1 LSKNATADIIFY
13 GPVMFQLIGKQ
24 GCRETR
30 KAERFLRE
38 RGVNFSFVDLDKR
51 DLSPGELK
59 SIMES
64 IPPGGLID
72 RNSRQFDKRG
82 LKYMDF
88 DPAEEI
94 SADQK
99 LIITPL
105 LRIKNR
111 AIAGF
116 DETEYKK
123 FLSLTSG
130 PEGKK

>member
-1 LSKNATADIIFY
+1 MRQIY
-13 GPVMFQLIGKQ
+13 QLIGKQ

-30 KAERFLRE
+30 KAERFMRE
-38 RGVNFSFVDLDKR
+38 RGIDFSFVDLEKR

-64 IPPGGLID
+64 IPPDDLLD

-88 DPAEEI
+88 DPVEEI

-123 FLSLTSG
+123 FLSLNAG